1 MTHTG
6 THTPTHPHTVL
17 HGNPPSGSTPSK
29 QCPEAHSFYPSS
41 SPFAPK
47 KPDECPSFLSG
58 ALPLPPSLP
67 GSLLSSNILSFCPFS
82 TFPPG
87 RSVAQF
93 CPQVNP
99 RSRDKCEWAG
109 TGYLPG
115 VPFSPS
121 QISPGP
127 ESLHQAALGLMCVQV
142 ALWPVNTCSPPL
154 NCRESG
160 LKDGVTVPAW
170 AFRRA
175 PGRLGSSPAASCSL
189 N

>member
-1 MTHTG
+1 MGSSCLLNPHLAALPRSSAQR
-6 THTPTHPHTVL
+6 PTHSILLPHPL
-17 HGNPPSGSTPSK
+17 LLKSLMS
-29 QCPEAHSFYPSS
+29 
-41 SPFAPK
+41 
-47 KPDECPSFLSG
+47 
-58 ALPLPPSLP
+58 ALLFCL
-67 GSLLSSNILSFCPFS
+67 GLCLSLLPCLAPFS
-82 TFPPG
+82 PQTPYLFVPSPLFPLGEVWPNSAL
-87 RSVAQF
+87 RSIQG
-93 CPQVNP
+93 
-99 RSRDKCEWAG
+99 AG
-109 TGYLPG
+109 TSVNGQGQGICL